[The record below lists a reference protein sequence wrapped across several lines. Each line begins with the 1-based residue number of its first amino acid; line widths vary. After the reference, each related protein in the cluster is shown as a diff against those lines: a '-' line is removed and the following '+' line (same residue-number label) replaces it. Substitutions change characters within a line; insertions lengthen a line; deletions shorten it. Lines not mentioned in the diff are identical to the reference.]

1 MLKKSVRLVT
11 PRLGTTSGA
20 GMRAWKAA
28 VVRAGRKN
36 GSMNGSGWRQVVRMV
51 EGMVPALQVPRTL
64 WLLCREG

>member
-36 GSMNGSGWRQVVRMV
+36 GSMNGSGWRQGV
-51 EGMVPALQVPRTL
+51 EGMVPVLQVLRTL
-64 WLLCREG
+64 RLLCRGG